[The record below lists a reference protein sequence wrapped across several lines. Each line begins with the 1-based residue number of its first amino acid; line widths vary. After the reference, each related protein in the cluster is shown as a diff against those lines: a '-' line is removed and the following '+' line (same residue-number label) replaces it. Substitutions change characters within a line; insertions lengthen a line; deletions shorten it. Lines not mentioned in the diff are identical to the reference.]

1 MKSLTQYI
9 NEKLKIKK
17 SKASVAELV
26 PKNNDELYDMILE
39 IWKNSSGYTHLD
51 LTSIDV
57 SNVNDLSYLF
67 GQFRSVRTIDITG
80 WDTSNCKSFV
90 SMFSGCY
97 NLEEIIGI
105 RDIKFNE
112 NCAIDSMFKS
122 CSELKKLDISNWDT
136 KNIFDFTSL
145 FYGCKNLEEIIGIE
159 NFDVSN
165 ARHFDYMF
173 CGCKSLKTLDL
184 SKWKPAKSNTFI
196 YMFSGCNN
204 LEEAIVPNLV
214 TAATSNIVDMFG
226 DCYALK
232 KVDASNWDTSEVSF
246 MTYIFGKCERLE
258 EVKGI
263 EHWDVSKV
271 EQASSAFMDCVLL
284 KADLSNWSMDSIRN
298 KTKMFYHAKGIK
310 KPARK

>member
-67 GQFRSVRTIDITG
+67 NQFRSVRTIDITG

-122 CSELKKLDISNWDT
+122 CSELKKLDLSNWDT
-136 KNIFDFTSL
+136 KNIFEFTSL

-173 CGCKSLKTLDL
+173 CGCHKLTKLDL
-184 SKWKPAKSNTFI
+184 SKWNTKKANTAI
-196 YMFSGCNN
+196 YMFSGAKG
-204 LEEAIVPNLV
+204 LKEAIVPNLV
-214 TAATSNIVDMFG
+214 TASTSNIVDMFG

-232 KVDASNWDTSEVSF
+232 KVDASNWDTSGVGL
-246 MTYIFGKCERLE
+246 MTYLFGTCECLE

-263 EHWDVSKV
+263 ETWDVSKV
-271 EQASSAFMDCVLL
+271 EQASSAFLHCVSL
-284 KADLSNWSMDSIRN
+284 KADLSNWSMDSIKN
-298 KTKMFYHAKGIK
+298 KTKMFYHATGIK